1 MLIEL
6 PCSSNIL
13 LREKSSHLTNP
24 HILILIDPHMVTIS
38 SSDTQDGPH
47 LVLATSPLSTNPHI
61 LIIII
66 IIIDPHLCSTQDGD
80 PPGAG
85 DIPPL
90 HGEEELLLRE
100 GEWLRSSHRVG
111 GPVAQALLKVK
122 IIKGLFALIIIQT
135 P

>member
-1 MLIEL
+1 MA
-6 PCSSNIL
+6 
-13 LREKSSHLTNP
+13 T
-24 HILILIDPHMVTIS
+24 
-38 SSDTQDGPH
+38 H

-66 IIIDPHLCSTQDGD
+66 IIIDPHLTHKMGN

-85 DIPPL
+85 DITPL

-122 IIKGLFALIIIQT
+122 IFKGLFALIIIQT